1 METLV
6 ITIGILIL
14 IAILIVLSQNKKQ
27 SNKQKD
33 FEMIQ
38 LGENIIKDLSNTNVL
53 SVEYQNYLGITIDD
67 ITCGFPI
74 VQKDE
79 YTENGIDIY
88 IKHNKVVGTSKNAK
102 QAHTI
107 KSLDYTLDICLKNFP
122 KPNKRNIAIVSV
134 FSHRKNKHIFHK
146 VVTFV

>member
-14 IAILIVLSQNKKQ
+14 IAILIVLLQNKKQ

-38 LGENIIKDLSNTNVL
+38 LGENIIKDISNKNVL
-53 SVEYQNYLGITIDD
+53 SVAYQNYLDITIDD
-67 ITCGFPI
+67 IKNAFLSN
-74 VQKDE
+74 QNDM
-79 YTENGIDIY
+79 YTEIGIDIY

-102 QAHTI
+102 QANKI
-107 KSLDYTLDICLKNFP
+107 KSLDYTLDICLKKFP
-122 KPNKRNIAIVSV
+122 TSNKRNIAIVSV
-134 FSHRKNKHIFHK
+134 FSHRKNKHIFYK